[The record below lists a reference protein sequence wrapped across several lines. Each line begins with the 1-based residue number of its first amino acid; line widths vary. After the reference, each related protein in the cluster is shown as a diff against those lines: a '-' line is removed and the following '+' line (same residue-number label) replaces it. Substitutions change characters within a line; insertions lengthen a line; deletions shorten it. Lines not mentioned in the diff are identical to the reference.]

1 MTHRPWARRGI
12 TGWALRRLPGFVL
25 LLLTTR
31 PAALSAQW
39 IQSSVGLGAA
49 SVRYA
54 ETLETTMVSVTPTL
68 AWLGTHGVVTATGVL
83 ASASVQGV
91 LAAALTTSFD
101 APLAADLT
109 VLSGGSRTNDAVT
122 RQSRVTG
129 RLHLRAMRAGLWLG
143 AGVGRVT
150 DGSSSSATQVRDLG
164 AWLDLGPL
172 DVNVTRLPTT
182 AGDTVRFSDTELG
195 LQWTWDRLTLDAT
208 AGWRTG
214 TARVSGID
222 DPGRWRH
229 VSGTF
234 WITDRVAVVAGA
246 GSYPLDLLQGFPAG
260 RFTTV
265 SLRFTP
271 SSTPRAAAPVST
283 PWDDTVARGAPAG
296 IGTRDGSRAASDV
309 SMLIV
314 RTLDDGRRR
323 LRVRAVGASTI
334 ELQGSMTAWETVS
347 LVAEGD
353 GWFAVDLAIPVGSH
367 ELVLRRD
374 GGRWMVPPGLAVRV
388 DEFGVESGLLVVR
401 EGDR

>member
-1 MTHRPWARRGI
+1 M
-12 TGWALRRLPGFVL
+12 
-25 LLLTTR
+25 R
-31 PAALSAQW
+31 PAALRAQW
-39 IQSSVGLGAA
+39 VQSSVGLGAA

-91 LAAALTTSFD
+91 VAAALTSSFD
-101 APLAADLT
+101 APVAADLT
-109 VLSGGSRTNDAVT
+109 LLTGGSRTDEAVT

-129 RLHLRAMRAGLWLG
+129 RVHLRTTRAGLWLG
-143 AGVGRVT
+143 AGLGRVT
-150 DGSSSSATQVRDLG
+150 DGSSASATRVRDFG
-164 AWLDLGPL
+164 AWVDLGGL
-172 DVNVTRLPTT
+172 GVTLTRLPTT
-182 AGDTVRFSDTELG
+182 AGDTVRVTDTEFG
-195 LQWTWDRLTLDAT
+195 VRWNWERLALDVIS
-208 AGWRTG
+208 GWRTG

-229 VSGTF
+229 VTGTF
-234 WITDRVAVVAGA
+234 RISDRVAVVAGA

-271 SSTPRAAAPVST
+271 SSTPRAAAPINT
-283 PWDDTVARGAPAG
+283 PWDDTAVLGAPTAV
-296 IGTRDGSRAASDV
+296 GSRDASRDAGDV
-309 SMLIV
+309 SMLVV

-323 LRVRAVGASTI
+323 LRVRAVGASTL

-374 GGRWMVPPGLAVRV
+374 GGRWIVPRGLAVRM
-388 DEFGVESGLLVVR
+388 DEFGAESGVLVVR
-401 EGDR
+401 DGNR